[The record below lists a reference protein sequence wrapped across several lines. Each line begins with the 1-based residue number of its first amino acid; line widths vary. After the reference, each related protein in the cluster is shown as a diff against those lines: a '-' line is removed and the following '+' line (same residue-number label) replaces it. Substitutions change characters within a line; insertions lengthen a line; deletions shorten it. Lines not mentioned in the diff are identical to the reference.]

1 MIPESEDV
9 TPVIASVP
17 HKLGAIGW
25 SPAMMHLGGRKRHED
40 QKFKVIL
47 EYVWGLRAAWGLS
60 LSPAAGHHSQKLG
73 RWTETCRPL
82 H

>member
-1 MIPESEDV
+1 MIPESGDV

-17 HKLGAIGW
+17 HKHGAIGW

-47 EYVWGLRAAWGLS
+47 EYVWGLRAA
-60 LSPAAGHHSQKLG
+60 
-73 RWTETCRPL
+73 
-82 H
+82 